1 MSEALG
7 VLAFIVGLA
16 ALILTANLLV
26 NLWHDWAED
35 RRREAEYADAWVA
48 THKTHQHDDRHMH
61 DNPEDR
67 SRHA

>member
-7 VLAFIVGLA
+7 VLAFIAGLA

-35 RRREAEYADAWVA
+35 RAREAEYATAWQQL
-48 THKTHQHDDRHMH
+48 HRKHQHDRHDHTDLDR
-61 DNPEDR
+61 PE
-67 SRHA
+67 